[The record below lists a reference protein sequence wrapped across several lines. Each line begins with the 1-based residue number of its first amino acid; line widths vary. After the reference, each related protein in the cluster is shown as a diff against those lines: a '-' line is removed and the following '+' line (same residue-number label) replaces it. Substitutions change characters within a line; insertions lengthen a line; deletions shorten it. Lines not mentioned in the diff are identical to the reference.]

1 MLFVIFA
8 LLMMT
13 VSITMIAFVLVV
25 SASSL
30 CVLKRTLVPVVP
42 LFASMV
48 VPPLLVVRLVSVIY
62 TALLGWVLCVL
73 LLALCKVSVLV
84 SLVATPVVRVLH
96 VVILIPAVYKHVLV
110 VSLTTIANLSLLL
123 PFVLLKN
130 VFCMVVL

>member
-1 MLFVIFA
+1 VIFA

-110 VSLTTIANLSLLL
+110 VSLTTIANLSLQL
-123 PFVLLKN
+123 PSVLLKK
-130 VFCMVVL
+130 VFCMVAL